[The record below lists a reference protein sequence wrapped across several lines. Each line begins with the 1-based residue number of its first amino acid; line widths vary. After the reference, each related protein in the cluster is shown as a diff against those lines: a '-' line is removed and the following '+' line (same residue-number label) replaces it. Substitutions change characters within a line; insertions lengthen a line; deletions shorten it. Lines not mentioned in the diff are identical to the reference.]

1 MDRTGRRLSDW
12 DTHPIDATRM
22 ERAVQS
28 FPAESGTYR
37 LSFFADILRLK
48 FGAPSS
54 DELPIVETYWGP
66 MFQFLEPHN
75 KGDSN
80 GIT

>member
-12 DTHPIDATRM
+12 DTHPIDATRI

-54 DELPIVETYWGP
+54 DKLSIVDTYWGP
-66 MFQFLEPHN
+66 MFQFFQKNEE
-75 KGDSN
+75 KDK
-80 GIT
+80 TT